1 MAKFDLD
8 TERLLGRFAFNYNLG
23 DNLRFSFSQSI
34 DRGGNRFYNFYP
46 KGFETPTPGTL
57 NDGSILKSNNQF
69 QLLLSDASINYRK
82 EIENLKF
89 GATLKYQF
97 ENRERFG
104 ETASGRNFLALGV
117 ESLQNTT
124 QDTRSIFS
132 FVQEEIAENIFL
144 NLDFDYKDKL
154 ILNILGRRDKSS
166 LFGAETREKN
176 YGRLS
181 LAYILTED
189 INISNIN
196 YLKFRASYG
205 TSGNRPPVW
214 DAQYET
220 FNVTAASI
228 SPGILGNNKLKPST
242 VSELEIG
249 SDIQFLDNKLTL
261 ELTYSLQNV
270 EDDHILV
277 PLSAVAGFT
286 HQWKNIGN
294 IKATALEVGLA
305 ADIIETSK
313 FKWDANLLWDKIT
326 QEITD
331 LGSVPPYT
339 RQIDNT
345 AVNIFRVEENKPYG
359 TLYGNVLAKSLDDL
373 TVVDGI
379 VLNDGGGNVLADY
392 TVNDNGHVVLK
403 SAIGSEDEQALI
415 IIDPETNT
423 QLVKEIGDTNPDFNV
438 GISNRFWFNN
448 FSLYTLI
455 DWQQGGDIY
464 NFSKQLIYFNERHA
478 DQDHFAS
485 QKKHINYSNGASNLY
500 NKSNPIDYF
509 VEDGTYIKVREIS
522 LSYTLKGNS
531 LKNTLG
537 DNIDRVRISAS
548 GTNLF
553 TLTNYSGWDPEVA
566 IGTNPTNFRLDE
578 FSYPNFKSYSI
589 SLNIDF

>member
-1 MAKFDLD
+1 MF
-8 TERLLGRFAFNYNLG
+8 
-23 DNLRFSFSQSI
+23 
-34 DRGGNRFYNFYP
+34 
-46 KGFETPTPGTL
+46 
-57 NDGSILKSNNQF
+57 GS
-69 QLLLSDASINYRK
+69 
-82 EIENLKF
+82 
-89 GATLKYQF
+89 
-97 ENRERFG
+97 
-104 ETASGRNFLALGV
+104 
-117 ESLQNTT
+117 
-124 QDTRSIFS
+124 
-132 FVQEEIAENIFL
+132 
-144 NLDFDYKDKL
+144 
-154 ILNILGRRDKSS
+154 
-166 LFGAETREKN
+166 ETREKN
-176 YGRLS
+176 YGRVS

-189 INISNIN
+189 INVNNID
-196 YLKFRASYG
+196 YFKLRASYG

-249 SDIQFLDNKLTL
+249 SDIHFINNRMKL

-294 IKATALEVGLA
+294 IKATALEIGLA
-305 ADIIETSK
+305 ADIIENNK
-313 FKWDANLLWDKIT
+313 FKWEANLLWDKIT

-339 RQIDNT
+339 RQVANT

-373 TVVDGI
+373 TVEDGI
-379 VLNDGGGNVLADY
+379 VLNDGGGNALADY
-392 TVNDNGHVVLK
+392 TINDNGHVVLK

-464 NFSKQLIYFNERHA
+464 NFS
-478 DQDHFAS
+478 
-485 QKKHINYSNGASNLY
+485 
-500 NKSNPIDYF
+500 
-509 VEDGTYIKVREIS
+509 
-522 LSYTLKGNS
+522 
-531 LKNTLG
+531 
-537 DNIDRVRISAS
+537 
-548 GTNLF
+548 
-553 TLTNYSGWDPEVA
+553 
-566 IGTNPTNFRLDE
+566 
-578 FSYPNFKSYSI
+578 
-589 SLNIDF
+589 